1 MTATLEESAAVKSE
15 RDNYV
20 RILEAIGEALPI
32 ERRTEEHDRRI
43 ELLWGKMHKP
53 AAVRVVLEAVS
64 LPIETMADACRAIAS
79 AARLIEQPSK
89 PWPAVE
95 AAPYLDSITAL
106 VKALTDASQLADDDA
121 AADASEKAQQA
132 IHEDALSV
140 QVRADWHDVGGSS
153 EPTEFH
159 ILIATGSPAVR
170 IIGTL
175 DREEPDTARLEFQDW
190 GTPWTP
196 VPMTEEQ
203 AGAVLE
209 YARAFYFGA

>member
-1 MTATLEESAAVKSE
+1 MTTDLDKITHES
-15 RDNYV
+15 
-20 RILEAIGEALPI
+20 
-32 ERRTEEHDRRI
+32 
-43 ELLWGKMHKP
+43 
-53 AAVRVVLEAVS
+53 
-64 LPIETMADACRAIAS
+64 
-79 AARLIEQPSK
+79 
-89 PWPAVE
+89 
-95 AAPYLDSITAL
+95 APYLDSITAL
-106 VKALTDASQLADDDA
+106 VKALTDAQEAEDEEAAELAA
-121 AADASEKAQQA
+121 QA

-159 ILIATGSPAVR
+159 ILIATGGPAVR

-209 YARAFYFGA
+209 YARAFYFGEC